1 MNSEFNSKSNIQNSS
16 LQTTVL
22 GFPTQRGPYIPR
34 SIQGLQILGQWQCQQ
49 PDAPDLWL
57 RLEIAVAFKQFV
69 CLRLGNTPAV
79 EMLPF
84 VAETWI
90 DTIGEGMTEALD
102 RERIKAGFKQLY
114 RTLKWWPQPAEL
126 LKVLPRRLPPPASPR
141 WGENKA
147 PAPSGGG
154 LGRGIDDAEI
164 DTTAGVEKLQDI
176 INMLDQREREAR
188 HGQKTTD

>member
-1 MNSEFNSKSNIQNSS
+1 MENN
-16 LQTTVL
+16 LTVL

-49 PDAPDLWL
+49 PDAPELWL
-57 RLEIAVAFKQFV
+57 RIEIAVAFKQLV

-126 LKVLPRRLPPPASPR
+126 LKVLPRRQPPPPSHR
-141 WGENKA
+141 RGESCIR
-147 PAPSGGG
+147 PDVDG
-154 LGRGIDDAEI
+154 AEI

-176 INMLDQREREAR
+176 INMLDQREREAK
-188 HGQKTTD
+188 HGAKTTD